1 LSTKIITAYFENNGN
16 PKTGLSPTIDIFQV
30 SNNAVLINDGA
41 LTEIAGGQ
49 YKFTYTTFNEG
60 VDIVWVI
67 DGTATLIGNER
78 FVFGENVSN
87 DTANEFIVAWF
98 VNNGVLA
105 TGLSPTVNA
114 WRTDTDAQVL
124 TNAAMTEIGGG
135 FYKLTNT
142 QTVDIVFVAD
152 GTSTLSDFERFVY
165 GGDQDFI
172 QNLIALAPL
181 EIVQSNNTIEIVV

>member
-1 LSTKIITAYFENNGN
+1 
-16 PKTGLSPTIDIFQV
+16 
-30 SNNAVLINDGA
+30 
-41 LTEIAGGQ
+41 
-49 YKFTYTTFNEG
+49 
-60 VDIVWVI
+60 
-67 DGTATLIGNER
+67 
-78 FVFGENVSN
+78 
-87 DTANEFIVAWF
+87 
-98 VNNGVLA
+98 
-105 TGLSPTVNA
+105 LSPTVDA